1 MMAKL
6 SLYVRLFGSLGLV
19 PDKQPGEEI
28 AGDEIVSRPASPQ
41 ARSFL
46 AYLILH
52 HDRPIP
58 RDRLTG
64 IFWPERSDARA
75 RRALSHALWQIRN
88 ALGPAASRLI
98 TDEDTVSFTLCA
110 DDWLDVEAFEEK
122 VGQYISRQANEYTS
136 GQTHLELSVAVDLY
150 RADFLEACYDD
161 WALVERERLRELY
174 LRALERLITLH
185 KRWGDYQRALA
196 YAQCLAT
203 ADPLREAAHR
213 ELMRLYHLLGRSR
226 AALEQFGVLRG
237 LLEDELGVEPAA
249 ATTALYHEIII
260 ALEEADAPHLPV
272 AAPPPPMLRDLAH
285 LPFVGRVEER
295 AALLDRLRA
304 TVPGHGGM
312 ALVEGDAGV
321 GKTRLVEEIIADAR
335 WRGFQVGLGKAG
347 PLAKAA
353 PYQLLRD
360 ALSPLLTPLRMAQLA
375 ELMEPLWLS
384 AVAPLFPAIAQ
395 QLPDLPTLPSLDPQ
409 EEQRRLWEGLA
420 RCIVGLASTT
430 PLLLVLEDLHWADEA
445 ILTALPHLAP
455 HLPLSRT
462 LLLLTYRPAEARQ
475 RAIVWETLEALDR
488 ALPLL
493 RVSLSSFEP
502 SESAALVRRA
512 LGVGEMDTPAS
523 AFARRLQDE
532 TEGNALFLLET
543 LKALLERDKLAPVND
558 PSSAGWRFPA
568 EDLPLPTPAS
578 VQELIGERVTSLPSE
593 LRSALELAAVLGED
607 ADFPVLC
614 HTSDTPPAELSEQL
628 GKLKR
633 RGFLKETKTGYRFE
647 HDLVRSGV
655 YDNIGQ
661 EQRRELHRRAG
672 EALETIHPDQA
683 ETLSLHFNVGGVTEK
698 AVAYR
703 IKAADH
709 AQGLHDYETAIRHY
723 RTALTS
729 LPDSATRWDVLARLE
744 EALGV
749 LGRRDEQDTALNEM
763 LALAEDLRA
772 PLLQAQTRHRQGWLA
787 VLVGE
792 SKRALTLLD
801 EASRLARAAGN
812 KNLLGDC
819 LVSAARAWWNI
830 GRTLRCQAVTEEARS
845 LFEKINNQEG
855 LSRVFNMLGNIHLGH
870 TGDFAE
876 ALACFEMN
884 RRICRDAGD
893 HYREACALGNIGVT
907 YHVLGSYERSQE
919 ALAAAEEVIEQVG
932 DRLWQGIIRLW
943 QASNRYESGHPERAR
958 QRAEEALWLC
968 QEIGNRNFEIES
980 WGLLGLIALDWG
992 DYEQARSHFRK
1003 AVEVAEAGQCAG
1015 DRTYHLSHLAL
1026 AHLRLGHAD
1035 EADRLSSE
1043 ALSALDAL
1051 GTFDRTKDVCFE
1063 RYQIVAVTQGEDAAR
1078 PYLERAYRLLRE
1090 QASRIGDPELRES
1103 FLNEFRIN
1111 RAILLA
1117 HRLGRPPSPVLY
1129 RRRWIPRRH
1138 PPTGRPLHEDEYV
1151 EVTWTIAAPE
1161 DAQITGKV
1169 ARRRHRILR
1178 LLREATEQSAA
1189 PTVQHLAGALEVSAR
1204 TIKRDLAALR
1214 AAGHDVQTRGSRG

>member
-1 MMAKL
+1 MMAL
-6 SLYVRLFGSLGLV
+6 CIRLFGSLELV
-19 PDKQPGEEI
+19 IDQRLQKEPV
-28 AGDEIVSRPASPQ
+28 DEKLVLCPSSPQ
-41 ARSFL
+41 AQSSL

-52 HDRPIP
+52 HDQPIR

-75 RRALSHALWQIRN
+75 RRALSHALWQIRS
-88 ALGPAASRLI
+88 ALGPVAQRLA
-98 TDEDTVSFTLCA
+98 TEGDTVTFTTRA

-122 VGQYISRQANEYTS
+122 AGKYTSRQADEYTS
-136 GQTHLELSVAVDLY
+136 GQAHLELSTAVDLY

-174 LRALERLITLH
+174 LHALERLITLH
-185 KRWGDYQRALA
+185 KRQGDFRCALA
-196 YAQCLAT
+196 YAQRLAT

-226 AALEQFGVLRG
+226 AALKQFDALRG
-237 LLEDELGVEPAA
+237 LLEDDLGVEPAA
-249 ATTALYHEIII
+249 ATTALYYEIII
-260 ALEEADAPHLPV
+260 ALEGAEAPHLPV
-272 AAPPPPMLRDLAH
+272 AAPPPPMMRDLTH

-295 AALLDRLRA
+295 AALLDRLQV
-304 TVPGHGGM
+304 TVQGHGGV

-321 GKTRLVEEIIADAR
+321 GKTRMVKEIIADAR

-347 PLAKAA
+347 PLAEAA
-353 PYQLLRD
+353 PYQVLRD
-360 ALSPLLTPLRMAQLA
+360 ALTPLLTPLRVAQLA
-375 ELMEPLWLS
+375 ELVDPLWLS
-384 AVAPLFPAIAQ
+384 VVAPLLPSIAHK
-395 QLPDLPTLPSLDPQ
+395 LSDLSPLPSLDPR

-430 PLLLVLEDLHWADEA
+430 PLLLILEDLHWADEA
-445 ILTALPHLAP
+445 VLIALPHLAP
-455 HLPLSRT
+455 RLPTSRT
-462 LLLLTYRPAEARQ
+462 LLLLTYRPAEAHQ
-475 RAIVWETLEALDR
+475 RDVVWETLEALDR

-493 RVSLSSFEP
+493 RLSLSSFKP
-502 SESAALVRRA
+502 SETAALVQRA
-512 LGVGEMDTPAS
+512 LGMSEMDTQAN

-532 TEGNALFLLET
+532 TDGNALFLLET
-543 LKALLERDKLAPVND
+543 LNALLEQGDLVPAVEM
-558 PSSAGWRFPA
+558 PSPGWRFPA

-578 VQELIGERVTSLPSE
+578 VQELIGERVMRLPSE

-607 ADFPVLC
+607 ADFPALC

-628 GKLKR
+628 DKLKQQ
-633 RGFLKETKTGYRFE
+633 GFLKETKTGYRFE
-647 HDLVRSGV
+647 HDLVRSEV
-655 YDNIGQ
+655 YDNIEQ
-661 EQRRELHRRAG
+661 EQRCELHRRAG
-672 EALETIHPDQA
+672 EALETIYPDQA
-683 ETLSLHFNVGGVTEK
+683 ETLAQHFSVGEVTEK
-698 AVAYR
+698 TVAYR

-709 AQGLHDYETAIRHY
+709 AQGLYDYETAIRHY
-723 RTALTS
+723 RAALTS
-729 LPDSATRWDVLARLE
+729 LSDSATRWDVLARLE

-763 LALAEDLRA
+763 LALAEDLSD
-772 PLLQAQTRHRQGWLA
+772 PLLQAQTRHRQGWLE

-792 SKRALTLLD
+792 SKQALTLLD
-801 EASRLARAAGN
+801 EASQLARAAGN

-830 GRTLRCQAVTEEARS
+830 GRTFRCQAVTEEARS
-845 LFEKINNQEG
+845 LFEKTSNQEG

-876 ALACFEMN
+876 ALACFEMD
-884 RRICRDAGD
+884 RRTCRDAGNR
-893 HYREACALGNIGVT
+893 YREACALGNIGIT
-907 YHVLGSYERSQE
+907 YHVLGSYERSRE
-919 ALAAAEEVIEQVG
+919 ALAEAEEVIEQVG

-943 QASNRYESGHPERAR
+943 QASNRYESGHPERAK
-958 QRAEEALWLC
+958 QRAEGALWLC
-968 QEIGNRNFEIES
+968 QEVGNRNFEIES

-992 DYEQARSHFRK
+992 DYEQAQSHFRK
-1003 AVEVAEAGQCAG
+1003 AVEVAEAGQYAD
-1015 DRTYHLSHLAL
+1015 DRAYHLSHLAL
-1026 AHLRLGHAD
+1026 VHLRLGHAD

-1043 ALSALDAL
+1043 ALSTLDAL

-1111 RAILLA
+1111 SAILLA
-1117 HRLGRPPSPVLY
+1117 HRLGHPPSPVLY
-1129 RRRWIPRRH
+1129 RRRWIPRRQA
-1138 PPTGRPLHEDEYV
+1138 PTGRPLRDDEYV
-1151 EVTWTIAAPE
+1151 EVTWTVTVPE
-1161 DAQITGKV
+1161 DDEIAGKV
-1169 ARRRHRILR
+1169 ARRRHRLLR
-1178 LLREATEQSAA
+1178 LLREAGEQSAV
-1189 PTVQHLAGALEVSAR
+1189 PTVSNLAEALDVSVS

-1214 AAGHDVQTRGSRG
+1214 AEGHDAHTRGSRNR